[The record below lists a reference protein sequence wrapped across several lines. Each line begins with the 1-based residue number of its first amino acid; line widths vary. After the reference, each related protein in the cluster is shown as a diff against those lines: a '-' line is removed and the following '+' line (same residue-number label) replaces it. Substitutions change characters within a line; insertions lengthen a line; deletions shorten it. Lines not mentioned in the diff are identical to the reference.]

1 MGFVANGN
9 TTPSNIRIS
18 NGEFFPVISLDD
30 IRDFVRID
38 GAVTDV
44 RLRQLVLEEIIDVNR
59 LLASLVM
66 KADTLV
72 DLATSIIDGKPD
84 TEVLYFSAVSNGV
97 AAKVNENYRNYDS
110 TNSGNKKAEHAFLT
124 VEDFRRNKMWAI
136 QQLKGENHSVVE
148 LI

>member
-38 GAVTDV
+38 GAVTDA
-44 RLRQLVLEEIIDVNR
+44 RLRQLVLEEMIDVNR

-72 DLATSIIDGKPD
+72 DLSTSMIDGEPD

-97 AAKVNENYRNYDS
+97 AAKVNENYRTYDS
-110 TNSGNKKAEHAFLT
+110 TNSGNKKSEHAFLT
-124 VEDFRRNKMWAI
+124 VEDYRRNKMWAI

>member
-1 MGFVANGN
+1 MSFVANGN
-9 TTPSNIRIS
+9 TTPSNISIS

-124 VEDFRRNKMWAI
+124 VEDYRRNKMWAI

>member
-1 MGFVANGN
+1 MSFVANGN

>member
-9 TTPSNIRIS
+9 TSPSNINITS
-18 NGEFFPVISLDD
+18 GTFFPVISLDD

-38 GAVTDV
+38 GAVTDA
-44 RLRQLVLEEIIDVNR
+44 RLRQLILEEIIDTNR

-124 VEDFRRNKMWAI
+124 VDDYRRNKMWAI

>member
-1 MGFVANGN
+1 MSFVANGN

-44 RLRQLVLEEIIDVNR
+44 RLRQLVLEEIIDTNR

-66 KADTLV
+66 KADTLA

-124 VEDFRRNKMWAI
+124 VDDYRRNKMWAI